1 MDNQVIKEILDKV
14 YRLSEKIYGNKLESV
29 ILFGS
34 YACGENTPES
44 DIDVMVRVDL
54 PETELG
60 SFNDDLCELMSDV
73 VIDYEI
79 VLNIVLQS
87 NQTFE
92 ERLPYSKFYQCVE
105 REGLPYAV

>member
-1 MDNQVIKEILDKV
+1 MNNQVIREILYKV
-14 YRLSEKIYGNKLESV
+14 YCLSEKIYGDKLESV

-34 YACGENTPES
+34 YARGENTAES

-54 PETELG
+54 SETELG
-60 SFNDDLCELMSDV
+60 SFNDELCELMSDV
-73 VIDYEI
+73 VIDYDI

-92 ERLPYSKFYQCVE
+92 ERLPYSTFYQNVK